1 MKIVSIETK
10 ILHFEVKNPVKDA
23 LHTYDAEEKQYY
35 LK

>member
-23 LHTYDAEEKQYY
+23 LHTYDADW
-35 LK
+35 